1 MQLIRPVVLLTMQYN
16 IQFKAVHIQSIKN
29 EIADS
34 LSRFQMQR
42 FRKVAPQADVEPDMI
57 PIKFLTIISDMK

>member
-16 IQFKAVHIQSIKN
+16 IQFKAVHIQGIKN

-42 FRKVAPQADVEPDMI
+42 FRKVAPHADVEPAMI
-57 PIKFLTIISDMK
+57 PIKLLTIISDMK

>member
-16 IQFKAVHIQSIKN
+16 IQFKAVHIQGIKN

-42 FRKVAPQADVEPDMI
+42 FRKVAPQADVEPAMI